1 MRTRAAS
8 SPRRLLAAALAACLF
23 ATLTHAQEALTPAS
37 EPASEASLPSLD
49 LVLSHY
55 DEPLANVTAFVARAA
70 ASLPHARLARV
81 FLYSH
86 APAGTISPE
95 SIPQDWILFHSEN
108 AGRESHN
115 YLTFLTHH
123 AGNTSDLVWFSHALL
138 DHYMTDKVWPR
149 LSLITRRTGMLGLS
163 IIERCDCDGG
173 AYPKLGTLLREVHAM
188 ALGQFCGAGGTP
200 SAPGVAKGAPHAWT
214 CFFNGEFVVS
224 KRRIAAQPHRL
235 YTYLRDA
242 LRAPPSHWLHMAYEE
257 GRVSTV
263 SNPTMGFVME
273 RSWNLL
279 FKCLRMEKEVC
290 CQGSV
295 ACEAGMCQCEDR
307 EEGEGRREGEEGV
320 HAVVVVAAE
329 G

>member
-1 MRTRAAS
+1 MRTRRATA
-8 SPRRLLAAALAACLF
+8 PRRLLAATLAVSLF
-23 ATLTHAQEALTPAS
+23 ATLTHAQEALPAS
-37 EPASEASLPSLD
+37 APGSEASLPSLD

-55 DEPLANVTAFVARAA
+55 DEPLPNVTAFVARAA

-86 APAGTISPE
+86 APAGTISRDA
-95 SIPQDWILFHSEN
+95 IPADWILFHSEN

-138 DHYMTDKVWPR
+138 DHYMVDKVWPR
-149 LSLITRRTGMLGLS
+149 LSLITRQTGMLGLS
-163 IIERCDCDGG
+163 IIEKCDCDGR

-224 KRRIAAQPHRL
+224 KRRIEAQPHRL

-242 LRAPPSHWLHMAYEE
+242 LRAPPNHWLHMAYEE
-257 GRVSTV
+257 GKVSTV

-290 CQGSV
+290 CEGSV
-295 ACEAGMCQCEDR
+295 ACEPGMCQCVDR
-307 EEGEGRREGEEGV
+307 EEGEEGRAEEGE
-320 HAVVVVAAE
+320 HAVVIAAE